1 MRRRLN
7 TYMKNFFVALIAL
20 FALLVLAFP
29 SVLPD
34 FIPLIG
40 ALDEAAATAVLLAC
54 ARYFGFDLAR
64 FFGRKGD
71 EASDIKRRAIDADK
85 PK

>member
-1 MRRRLN
+1 
-7 TYMKNFFVALIAL
+7 MKNIFVGLIAL
-20 FALLVLAFP
+20 LALLVLAFP

-64 FFGRKGD
+64 FFGSKATG
-71 EASDIKRRAIDADK
+71 RATSTPGARLMWMS
-85 PK
+85 